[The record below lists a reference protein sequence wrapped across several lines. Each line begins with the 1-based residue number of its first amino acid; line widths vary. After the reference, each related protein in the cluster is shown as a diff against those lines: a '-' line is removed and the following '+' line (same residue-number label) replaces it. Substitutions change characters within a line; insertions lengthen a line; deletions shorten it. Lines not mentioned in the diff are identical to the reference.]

1 MWFKLTPEKLRAR
14 LLTASL
20 LELEQRT
27 IQIEELVADRDML
40 VARVERLQAQVEE
53 DALNAKK
60 RLNLKM
66 AGVGPGGQVPPRRPP
81 KLYREGGIVP
91 RDDGADN
98 RSPDPWPAMR
108 TD

>member
-27 IQIEELVADRDML
+27 IQIEELAADRDML

-60 RLNLKM
+60 RLNLKL
-66 AGVGPGGQVPPRRPP
+66 AGSGPGGSTPRHRT
-81 KLYREGGIVP
+81 YRSGGYVTK
-91 RDDGADN
+91 
-98 RSPDPWPAMR
+98 SEPDPAIRVDTGDSPNY
-108 TD
+108 